1 MHVPT
6 LILLSYW
13 RPKPNGASQELDDSN
28 DNNDADDDER
38 VQKFAHF
45 RMASQTLLYP
55 SPTPPTLLFD
65 TCKGLTWQPAPIAP
79 PISKSARK
87 GLAAKTLSPKVAPP
101 YFRTHV
107 AGHFCDY
114 HLPLAA
120 TSPKLKAAK
129 TTQAKKRGWHYLPS
143 FWGWPSIE
151 GLLSFG
157 PLSFPRNLCANESR
171 LI

>member
-87 GLAAKTLSPKVAPP
+87 GPAAKTLSPKVAPP

-129 TTQAKKRGWHYLPS
+129 TTQAKKKGVALLAKLLGVAIDRGS
-143 FWGWPSIE
+143 TEFRASQ
-151 GLLSFG
+151 
-157 PLSFPRNLCANESR
+157 FPP
-171 LI
+171 